1 MIKMEKIRAEYE
13 IKKKEIRQRLS
24 DFKRFYSEPVC
35 WHYENN
41 TMILKE
47 SSKDFNERIFEELV
61 FCILTANGSAAS
73 AMKAVDQTRD
83 LLMTGTAEEIQTR
96 LKESGV
102 RFHNRASY
110 IVETREK
117 LKKEYDFNI
126 RGILES
132 IDEPKQLR
140 EFFIGNIKGFGYKE
154 ASHFL
159 RNIGIFG
166 LAILD
171 KHILRTLYEYK
182 MIEEVPKT
190 LTRKRYLHYGERLFE
205 FARKLDIN
213 PDELDLLLWSMKNGK
228 IMK

>member
-1 MIKMEKIRAEYE
+1 MERIKIEYE
-13 IKKKEIRQRLS
+13 KKKIEIKQRLL
-24 DFKRFYSEPVC
+24 DFKRFYNEPVC

-41 TMILKE
+41 MMVLKE
-47 SSKDFNERIFEELV
+47 SPKNFNERIFEEMV
-61 FCILTANGSAAS
+61 FCILTANGSAVS
-73 AMKAVDQTRD
+73 GMKAVDYSRD
-83 LLMTGTAEEIQTR
+83 ILMTGTAEKIQER

-102 RFHNRASY
+102 RFHNRAIY

-117 LKKEYDFNI
+117 LKKEYDFNL

-140 EFFIGNIKGFGYKE
+140 EFFVGNIKGFGYKE

-159 RNIGIFG
+159 RNIGVFG

-171 KHILRTLYEYK
+171 KHILRTLHEYK
-182 MIEEVPKT
+182 MIEELPKS
-190 LTRKRYLHYGERLFE
+190 LTRKRYLQYGENLFE
-205 FARKLDIN
+205 FGRKLEIN
-213 PDELDLLLWSMKNGK
+213 CDELDLLLWSMKTGK